1 MAGAFDERVPA
12 VELRCQS
19 CSAPWEMR
27 GFAVTRTVAC
37 EHCGS
42 VFDTRG
48 QAWQLVQ
55 RVEGAYRARPRYA
68 LGTRGTLDG
77 IEWEVVGWQE
87 RSVLSWGTRYGW
99 EEHLL
104 YNPYEGFR
112 YLLYQDG
119 HFAVVEPIAGIPAAT
134 GARAIYKGRTY
145 RHFSSADAACVDEV
159 LGEFPW
165 EVRRGDVAAARD
177 YIAPPRIL
185 SCELSEGEQVW
196 SEGRYLTREEAEA
209 AFGSPTRPLG
219 PPDGVHPAQ
228 PNPFDPTLKWL
239 VRGLTVALAAWIVF
253 AAFYLVTRQN
263 RVVWEGQ
270 VPFEGLLVEDL
281 ALDSFTERAT
291 LQLEAR
297 APVDNS
303 WVFLTAMLIRA
314 DTERA
319 YHLWTEVSYYHGS
332 GWSEGSRLSK
342 DVFGGVPNGTYHLQL
357 TPDPASLY
365 KGSVHVTL
373 RRDVPMYRYLVSSAL
388 LLLVVP
394 LGVFALQRS
403 FEQRRWSTSD
413 YAP

>member
-12 VELRCQS
+12 VELRCGT

-37 EHCGS
+37 EYCGS

-55 RVEGAYRARPRYA
+55 KVEGAYRAKPRYA
-68 LGTRGTLDG
+68 LGTRGRLDG
-77 IEWEVVGWQE
+77 VEWEVVGWQE

-119 HFAVVEPIAGIPAAT
+119 HFAVVEPIPGIPTSTA
-134 GARAIYKGRTY
+134 ARAFYKGRTY
-145 RHFSSADAACVDEV
+145 RHFSSADAAGVDEV

-165 EVRRGDVAAARD
+165 EVRRGDVAKARD

-196 SEGRYLTREEAEA
+196 SEGRYLPREEVEA
-209 AFGSPTRPLG
+209 AFGPPTRPLD
-219 PPDGVHPAQ
+219 PPEGVHPAQ

-239 VRGLTVALAAWIVF
+239 GLALGVALAAWFAFAVF
-253 AAFYLVTRQN
+253 YVMTRQN
-263 RVVWEGQ
+263 RVVWKGD
-270 VPFEGLLVEDL
+270 VPFEGLLAEDVV
-281 ALDSFTERAT
+281 LDSFTERAT
-291 LQLEAR
+291 LELEAR
-297 APVDNS
+297 AGVNNS
-303 WVFLTAMLIRA
+303 WVYLSAMLIRA

-319 YHLWTEVSYYHGS
+319 YYLGTEVSYYHGA
-332 GWSEGSRLSK
+332 GWSEGSTHSSA
-342 DVFGGVPNGTYHLQL
+342 VVGGIPNGTYHLQL
-357 TPDPASLY
+357 TPDPSSLH
-365 KGSVHVTL
+365 KGTVHVTL
-373 RRDVPMYRYLVSSAL
+373 RRDVPMYRYLVCSAL
-388 LLLVVP
+388 LLFVVP
-394 LGVFALQRS
+394 AGVFALQRS